1 MEQPHLELVKYLDG
15 FQSLVAEITGGTAQG
30 ASGDWPQ
37 AYVDA
42 MKTFMSG
49 DGADYISGL
58 RDTAAQLADGARE
71 FAYQLDYTN
80 MMIIL
85 QVLAF
90 LLEWAITLMMWE
102 WNPIGAAIEQGILLD
117 IFEFLFGSTLRR
129 FLTHAAIN
137 MVTNLTL
144 STALDG
150 LAQWI
155 LALQGK
161 HTNYAS
167 QYHHSAVLSGAIQGA
182 IGSVVPVITGSIN
195 KLISKGFSPSA
206 IKSMQESIENSLKH
220 PAPSTPAKSA
230 PPAADGAPAPGAKT
244 GSGLADAPLDKD
256 LADLS
261 GWFGPEL
268 AKLSV
273 PMRIDLAHNVVGKDT
288 QQAFRKAVGDQF
300 ERAFGSRLGSDLA
313 REMGTDWAS
322 AFLAH
327 ANSGSLSK
335 ALKTSLEPMEKL
347 GAKYEPLRSALS
359 TGVGKAMP
367 SLWKQKPAHLLV
379 ELGFGAGYQNLSE
392 GIVNYIEQGQFT
404 TSKETTTGALGG
416 EILGRAK
423 HPILGAVH
431 SGIKGALH
439 LNVKLPQLLLP
450 GQANTHTADDP
461 AFTAPPPYT
470 QSPGA
475 NEVTLAGGPNAG
487 GFTAPPAHGT
497 STGASFSAPAI
508 NAPSFNVPTLN
519 APTVNIP
526 TVNAPT
532 VGTPALGAPS
542 HGGPGAAAAQTSPG
556 SPVPSP
562 AARPAATG
570 TPLPTSSN
578 AGPTPATGS
587 GAPVAGAGTQNPA
600 AAATP
605 PTTGGATARPGTLP
619 SAGQTPPSAP
629 TRISTTSTAGGEP
642 GRPGTEGTTQD
653 PSAGTSRAQTG
664 TSQPDPTR
672 SDRMSTVS
680 SGETRAPG
688 RQAPDS
694 TESPATG
701 HVREDVERV
710 LLGADTQHPETE
722 PALLGTDT
730 PHPGT
735 DAASP
740 HEATVAP
747 HEATVAPHEA
757 TVAPHEATVA
767 PQESTVA
774 PHEAGGHPD
783 EPVRPGDGS
792 QPVRNDVPAGSG
804 TSAPGRP
811 ADQDA
816 GLERDGAGRPEDTDA
831 LGSFHRLWGKTSAD
845 HEVPAPLRTAVTEA
859 YVLLG
864 GAPEHAD
871 LLITR
876 FARHI
881 DDFGALAPAD
891 RHVAIVAQK
900 LLRGTPQDVD
910 AAVQQA
916 RSAGI
921 TVSGPERPVTGAATH
936 ARTPDEAALKVEDR
950 PALDTAK
957 TFLGTVPPEDLARAE
972 QWARTQVSNDHT
984 WFLDGHHPDAAER
997 RELLGAFVT
1006 LLSHSLLTDSVD
1018 AARALS
1024 LDLAQRYGTRRTKGL
1039 PGGVDLDEADFLQSP
1054 ERFPTAGPSRDGN
1067 TIEQLM
1073 EDIQRR
1079 FDELNFDDLDFED
1092 RPETV
1097 VGHVTETDEGL
1108 PTAVRNVPED
1118 DALVVE
1124 ELSDD
1129 DVELYELP
1137 NGHGSGHGDST
1148 EHPFVVEVE
1157 SDGARGPVEVLT
1169 GHVSEP
1175 GEELRPHA
1183 AAVTD
1188 THDDAPES
1196 LFAQAADE
1204 NPNLPEDFRDLMR
1217 PIRSYIAQAAA
1228 QKAEKARGV
1237 KGAKDPEDAE
1247 VILMSYPGA
1256 HNIVELI
1263 RTAGTGHA
1271 FVAVRLPGRE
1281 APVNLGFRV
1290 IEDVSHGRLVDG
1302 TAPGGVTHE
1311 AADAFDHFSAEI
1323 LRSYKVDA
1331 EQLEKAYQYA
1341 EEKSR
1346 TTYNLIKYN
1355 CVVFAQEFVHAATGA
1370 DMPKLTVNAPNSL
1383 IEEMR
1388 VGTHR
1393 DWVENPRFLE
1403 LTPEDRLH
1411 LERAHAWLNSHD
1423 RTSEMRWALD
1433 RVFIDHQRPVVSGT
1447 PDRTQQRQLDLL
1459 AHIGTLAAEKYH
1471 HAGEAAALQLLHDL
1485 GVKYGT
1491 SRHDHPQIRQTVEH
1505 MLEPLRS
1512 YAEQAADPAA
1522 KDAEV
1527 VVMADQN
1534 GRPSLGIKLPGHP
1547 RLIGMRFGVGR
1558 QDAGALGWEMKEGSL
1573 FLEHSDRPFDPD
1585 IEILKTFPVGAAQ
1598 VLTGYRYA
1606 LDNIATPY
1614 KASSYNSFTFTQ
1626 EFLTEVLGSD
1636 PVASRPTNFSFAK
1649 TLNSVFKPEAHA
1661 SSQFHETMQADVDRS
1676 WSKANTPV
1684 TELTDTHKETLDHLA
1699 HEPVY
1704 NTREEFDAAQAW
1716 AKLRVALDHQKP
1728 SNEQDPETGAAMHDL
1743 LRSFRYLIAAT
1754 YHTQGEHAARQLSWR
1769 LGTEHGTWRSADKR
1783 PPEPQRPAHEP
1794 VSQHQ
1799 LTQAEPVPT
1808 PTEPLATPEPLTPPH
1823 EHHVLLGDVSQPMTD
1838 ENGFHRFDTA
1848 DGGTV
1853 FISNTHIDAQGAVT
1867 PAVANLVTKFLNGG
1881 LPIHRVHPVTAP
1893 RTGYQGEPVTIL
1905 PAGEAQFP
1913 RHDDVEST
1921 SFVTFSTTPEDA
1933 EHGFRTS
1940 GAARSGVSAGL
1951 LVDAFV
1957 GPDQTVAV
1965 IDDKTIQVR
1974 DLTVATFADRDP
1986 VTVFNRPP
1994 QQSPDI
2000 TVRNVRA
2007 DENPYK
2013 EVLVQELSKSDL
2025 SPEQHARLQ
2034 AALNTYDAPT
2044 FRDVT
2049 EPGTRPVVGDR
2060 PATDDHPAGQHMPG
2074 AETPPRP
2081 DKGKGRAVDSG
2092 GQHEGQLSPDEAD
2105 IVHEQL
2111 RQELGDE
2118 SYRRIVAQASA
2129 ITGSVIDMPPRLGG
2143 GLADTHPAAYS
2154 VLTDVANILA
2164 ANDHDPVT
2172 GTEIA
2177 TAHAT
2182 AVRDALDLPP
2192 AKPKGLGGSP
2202 VHGADGTAEA
2212 DANGAGPSRSKAE
2225 RGEPAKAATRAAK
2238 AADAGKSRPGNGG
2251 GPKASGGASPKL
2263 QVTATAAQAL
2273 ENAFKKAAG
2282 SGKKLDLEIDGTSIP
2297 ISALLDRLVDTIGAG
2312 EHRTAVSFTGD
2323 DAPMKLGKQKLLL
2336 AYEVD
2341 DKPRTLSL
2349 QLQLKSSEQ
2358 SLPEAGPSQ
2367 VDGPS
2372 SQKAAAPQVSNEAKF
2387 ATGAWFSQLMK
2398 DKLQQP
2404 VMLAGGGQI
2413 VLKHGSPR
2421 PLADLDFR
2429 AEIPHVAALA
2439 DRLNEA
2445 IVDAGPQ
2452 VRLTEPFKP
2461 DAKDKRALTGWVND
2475 VEITVGPSN
2484 TSYKDTVEIDGI
2496 VVASDLDA
2504 VVDKAFSFAV
2514 RSGEKQQKDLF
2525 DLLWS
2530 LRQDPAGSLKLHQ
2543 KLDVERGA
2551 AFRRMNTGTAAAGN
2565 SSLSGKFTTE
2575 LAKLSGPKNMSAL
2588 TKQWKQFGAD
2598 EHEIVHLT
2606 QTLDDL
2612 KGTFRA
2618 GPGPHRNMIVTAGNF
2633 TGDMFGTAAALV
2645 VNPKLHVTVL
2655 TGPKHPDQVGG
2666 FLRNSLEPAIQA
2678 RYQRDLVKLRNKP
2691 GITPEALAAGEKDL
2705 RTRFEKERA
2714 AEFARVHVLYSEDP
2728 HGLYTS
2734 VTRKDELLP
2743 HELADP
2749 PVPENLRSVHLQ
2761 RPVAHSTHEVT
2772 ERWGTQGHERNK
2784 IRAAWGLSGTPDT
2797 RATAFLAEQGVPD
2810 NDKYVVLWS
2819 RFSGKNGGAHPQH
2832 DTSVTG
2838 LRQIIDALPDDVTV
2852 IIAGDKRPSGAD
2864 RYQEL
2869 AQTHPN
2875 VFDLTEF
2882 WKQPAWR
2889 SHFPNATRADQF
2901 KVFDS
2906 LAQKGADLK
2915 HLGFRSGNLE
2925 PYALIGHQVRY
2936 LEEAGNLQAGRLEP
2950 WHSTVG
2956 YERITISKVPTL
2968 TGQWV
2973 THEVS
2978 QAGGEPKT
2986 LPWRG
2991 NAPDP
2996 ATTKHETLTRTNLT
3010 RTDRGFAH
3018 EDLAQI
3024 GAYLGF
3030 SPPTPKQ
3037 PTPTTADHE
3046 PVPSTAERTTDVTLG
3061 GTHPEYATAT
3071 HTETSETGNEAGS
3084 SREVSATET
3093 PGSGHSPADSDS
3105 DSDGVWYDAE
3115 SGHETGETGT
3125 TNEPG
3130 SADHAG
3136 TATTHTSSRPGT
3148 RPWMVS
3154 DGRYV
3159 AVTNV
3164 DPETGQPVV
3173 DPITGEPQK
3182 QFVRV
3187 PYAPSPRVFRM
3198 LDGRKTGLT
3207 PVEVRNWLVEEGVN
3221 VPPGPVREAVPYHL
3235 YEAEGAE
3242 VVYQTHDT
3250 AQLLQDLR
3258 SAAHTQLQTGQNAV
3272 IDAVVETSALITEKY
3287 PPSRHFY
3294 LGLGRSPAA
3303 VIAALQTTGHQAG
3316 SVPLSD
3322 FRPAPEDNDWS
3333 IFRDAFKKYP
3343 ALTDEQRRMLHVHF
3357 DEFVRPHIE
3366 TGKDIVLID
3375 YTQTGLS
3382 LFAAQHYLSDYL
3394 TERGFDSQVKALA
3407 LHQDIDA
3414 ANLGATMD
3422 AIRAPRSW
3430 LKQPLDWYYN
3440 TSHRIE
3446 WGNKADTLAL
3456 GAEGALAG
3464 KGPVLGQAFK
3474 QEAFDGLAE
3483 HGSYKLLQQTP
3494 QTFRVNRPLLEHAQ
3508 HATGY
3513 HALKG
3518 LVKTHLSIDSDT
3530 VATHDTA
3537 GDKGKARA
3545 TEPDLPISGI
3555 RPPSL
3560 DVGLLTADEAE
3571 TIHDHLRQELDDNTY
3586 QDVIRQA
3593 SGIVGSVIDMPPRLE
3608 GGLADTHP
3616 AAYSVLTN
3624 VAHILAAHQHDQT
3637 TGNEIAG
3644 AHATAVRDA
3653 HGLPHA
3659 TPKGLAGGPVP
3670 GGDDGVVT
3678 RSDTTQA
3685 GPSRLQPAATDGTHA
3700 DTAPAAPTAT
3710 PPRSI
3715 SDHVMELLTAP
3726 APGTHEASATTSP
3739 SSATRGPSAHAVESG
3754 ADQIDGLAGETAGH
3768 SDGSAAADDAPVH
3781 AVAERTDGAD
3791 GDSGVPV
3798 QAAVGTSPPGELDG
3812 AAVLSE
3818 MVDEA
3823 DWWRIHVPAAH
3834 QHTVVSD
3841 WRRARGQG
3849 NPGDYYD
3856 AYEPGHTQRMLNA
3869 YHEVLENQEA
3879 VARPLDSG
3887 EYARLYSLVNGLE
3900 NDDQI
3905 PWSQQGWGSR
3915 PPQSGHVSSD
3925 LLEET
3930 LLGRPL
3936 ITRNHASLE
3945 TSDSLLE
3952 IITTEEGPWVISNYR
3967 PEEIPHLID
3976 AVFTRHYQ
3984 DIAATDSSDEIGILT
3999 TIARTMR
4006 ALTMLGLAQGSEIL
4020 HENLLLPK
4028 LLLEQGFP
4036 PATSVELQNMFHGD
4050 HTATEIAHG
4059 IAKAMS
4065 GGEES
4070 PRPSEPSTGA
4080 KPTLLSEHMPEK
4092 DWWRLYIDP
4101 AKHDEALQQA
4111 QSRPELLNDPGVY
4124 FDFGNPGIKGSP
4136 GYQKNMIRAYREVLD
4151 NPKVLTR
4158 RLDADE
4164 HQRMHAI
4171 LTGGI
4176 PGKFTWSAGKTAFP
4190 LRNEIRDEMG
4200 RLVRYADLSADI
4212 LEERLLGR
4220 RLVAYYDPKAKEE
4233 AVSTYSKG
4241 IGALNTN
4248 HSGEQAP
4255 LMVDAVYERYYE
4267 EIAHAGNDRTAQLS
4281 AIARAVRALMVIH
4294 PFTDANSRLNIRL
4307 VLPKLLLQQGF
4318 PPVYHEDFH
4327 VLFQGSASVETI
4339 THTLNT
4345 LINEKLGRPEQTETA
4360 VGDHTEPAPTRA
4372 DTNTSPST
4380 TDKGK
4385 GREILPESDGLLG
4398 DELGDESYLE
4408 ILSHASAITGSV
4420 IDMPPRLDGG
4430 LAATD
4435 PAVHS
4440 VLTEVTA
4447 ILTRNQDN
4455 PAAAADAA
4463 REHAIARREELGLPQ
4478 AAPKGLGSG
4487 PRPQRN
4493 GNHAD
4498 TPEAGPSV
4506 GGRSSTT
4513 AGTGAAVP
4521 PGNSRP
4527 TAAGTYSGPGEQPWV
4542 IPYERQVP
4550 VVYTYPS
4557 GETAATYTSR
4567 PYEPSSRV
4575 FRALDDGRRVGL
4587 TPRGVRDWL
4596 ANEGLYVPPG
4606 PIREAVDEH
4615 LYGTGDGEVVY
4626 QAHEIQQLLG
4636 DLRRTAHTQLQSDQD
4651 TVIDAVVETSAL
4663 ITGKY
4668 PPATHFYLGLGRS
4681 PAAIIAALQE
4691 TGHSAQSFPLSSFR
4705 PSPVDGKRS
4714 IFQDVYAG
4722 HPPLTD
4728 IQRRM
4733 LSTHFDEFVH
4743 PYLEAGKDIVLIDY
4757 TQSGLSLFAA
4767 QHYLGAYLAERGFDG
4782 RVKALAVYQHA
4793 YAHRLN
4799 ATMDAIRAPRSW
4811 ALHPRDW
4818 YYNRSARIAWG
4829 DAADTLSLDAV
4840 SALADKGSVLGKAME
4855 RQVFDGLAEHGS
4867 YKLLEQNPHDFE
4879 FNRPLRSH
4887 SHEASGY
4894 QTLKGL
4900 IKTHLTIA
4908 GDAVTAHD
4916 SAGDKGKAR
4925 AIEPDVPVPA
4935 ITPPSLEIRL
4945 LSADEA
4951 EAIHDHLKQE
4961 LDEDTYRHIVLRAS
4975 DIVGSTI
4982 DMPPNLDGGLAHTNP
4997 AAHSILTDI
5006 AHILAHHQND
5016 PAAADAL
5023 AHAHTRTLRDR
5034 LGLPQ
5039 ANPKGLAGSPGRP
5052 EHDNRSVATGSN
5064 AVDTSPSGSGVHA
5077 AVDTSSSG
5085 SGQTTSATKPLVEG
5099 PYPGESFRDLGPDTS
5114 GADRRD
5120 VDDAVGAPVDK
5131 GKERAYV
5138 REGDDVDRARDEG
5151 AVIDAGAALTSARLG
5166 LARAESVLEGIR
5178 EQIGQG
5184 VGGVDDDVRLAQA
5197 YDEYVWAGHALSE
5210 AEAHWF
5216 EVTNGEPLPQV
5227 QRYDGPGLG
5236 GGMPSLRKVTR
5247 TVTEGGRD
5255 VQPPASH
5262 APYAQPDFG
5271 RHQPVFP
5278 PPAPV
5283 RPSGQFYDHWAAD
5296 LSPGDLK
5303 NRKIATIRDRLLKW
5317 RADGGD
5323 VRPVLSSIDAFQ
5335 KTSAAKASTSIGSKV
5350 RKLQERLLAEAGEA
5364 QRITSAGH
5372 LDMGHGL
5379 ERFSSRD
5386 SHRSVV
5392 SVADGS
5398 DRGRSRSRSLVG
5410 RIGDAFRR
5418 SLSRGGGKRDGV
5430 AHPEG
5435 TLHPQFTGRHVPW
5448 TGPAPER
5455 PPSAAGE
5462 YAAGPSR
5469 HRSSSSARPDTA
5481 HQQYPGSAYGTA
5493 QHYPAGAPATGRRRS
5508 SSQVSVD
5515 SLVGSFQG
5523 MGMGQTWHGGP
5534 QTHPSYAQGPV
5545 HVQPIDQQASW
5556 GSGGPGRPPLA
5567 SGFHAE
5573 PPRGRSSSR
5582 TRTGNAH
5589 NPPVA
5594 NPYGTLQPS
5603 PARGHNT
5610 SRRPTT
5616 GNGHVSGV
5624 PHQFQPMAV
5633 SAPPQGGP
5641 QAYAPTQVHPQG
5653 AMYAQPAQTPAR
5665 PVMAPDLHRYL
5676 TVAPTAVQFLSGAP
5690 RFSNHPTGRE
5700 GTILPQYL
5708 KPRYD
5713 VRLQQYQV
5721 MTEAARQGSVTQYS
5735 GPLSEHEKDY
5745 LRSQYPP
5752 LSSFFEY
5759 QERHGNSTQD
5769 AVIRKPG
5776 YSRHKVGNTAFT
5788 LHTVSGEGFT
5798 RHVLRTYTAAL
5809 QKVLARFDVP
5819 EIEVHV
5825 SRYNHSHY
5833 VIHED
5838 KTVEV
5843 RPINASGGTAIFH
5856 DNRVAFFLA
5865 PRAMVILTRSAVS
5878 EHDLIHE
5885 IGHALH
5891 FDRNSSLYEELDMST
5906 WKDDRT
5912 QHLAAGATT
5921 IGTAPGYAGHNPMEF
5936 VAEVFTRL
5944 VEGHPVSPQW
5954 MAMYTAFG
5962 GALPNR

>member
-15 FQSLVAEITGGTAQG
+15 FQGLVAEITGGTAQG

-58 RDTAAQLADGARE
+58 RDTAAQLAEGAGE

-80 MMIIL
+80 MMIVL

-155 LALQGK
+155 LALKGE
-161 HTNYAS
+161 HTNYGS

-182 IGSVVPVITGSIN
+182 IASVVPAITGSIN
-195 KLISKGFSPSA
+195 KLVSKGFSPAA

-230 PPAADGAPAPGAKT
+230 PSAADGAPAPGAKT

-273 PMRIDLAHNVVGKDT
+273 PMRVDLAHSVVGKDT
-288 QQAFRKAVGDQF
+288 QQAFREAVGDQF

-313 REMGTDWAS
+313 REMGSDWAS

-404 TSKETTTGALGG
+404 TSKETTIGALGG

-461 AFTAPPPYT
+461 AFTAPPQYT

-497 STGASFSAPAI
+497 STGASFSAAAI
-508 NAPSFNVPTLN
+508 NASSFNVPTLN
-519 APTVNIP
+519 SPTVNIP
-526 TVNAPT
+526 TVNIPPVNAPT
-532 VGTPALGAPS
+532 VGTPTFGAPS
-542 HGGPGAAAAQTSPG
+542 HGGPGATAAQTSPG
-556 SPVPSP
+556 SPVPSPVPSP

-570 TPLPTSSN
+570 TPLPTSSS
-578 AGPTPATGS
+578 AGPSSATGS
-587 GAPVAGAGTQNPA
+587 GAPVAGAGTQNAA

-605 PTTGGATARPGTLP
+605 PTAGGATARPGALP

-642 GRPGTEGTTQD
+642 GRPGTEGATQN
-653 PSAGTSRAQTG
+653 PSAGASRAQTG
-664 TSQPDPTR
+664 TSQPDSTR
-672 SDRMSTVS
+672 SDRVSTVS
-680 SGETRAPG
+680 SGETRVPG

-701 HVREDVERV
+701 HVRDGVERV

-722 PALLGTDT
+722 PALLGTHT
-730 PHPGT
+730 QHPGT

-747 HEATVAPHEA
+747 HEATAAPH
-757 TVAPHEATVA
+757 
-767 PQESTVA
+767 ESTVA
-774 PHEAGGHPD
+774 PHEAAGHPD

-792 QPVRNDVPAGSG
+792 QPVRNDVPAGSD

-811 ADQDA
+811 AVQDA
-816 GLERDGAGRPEDTDA
+816 GLEQDGAGRPEDTDA

-845 HEVPAPLRTAVTEA
+845 HELPAPLRTAVTEA

-876 FARHI
+876 FGRHI

-891 RHVAIVAQK
+891 RHVAIVAHK

-957 TFLGTVPPEDLARAE
+957 TFLGTVPPEDVARAE

-1024 LDLAQRYGTRRTKGL
+1024 LDLAQRYGTRRTTGL

-1157 SDGARGPVEVLT
+1157 SDGGGGPDDVLT
-1169 GHVSEP
+1169 GHASEP
-1175 GEELRPHA
+1175 GEELPPHA
-1183 AAVTD
+1183 AAVTE
-1188 THDDAPES
+1188 THDDTPET

-1204 NPNLPEDFRDLMR
+1204 NPNLPEDFRELMR

-1228 QKAEKARGV
+1228 QKAEKAKGV

-1247 VILMSYPGA
+1247 IILMSYPGA

-1271 FVAVRLPGRE
+1271 FVAVRLPGRA

-1331 EQLEKAYQYA
+1331 EQLKKAYQYA

-1403 LTPEDRLH
+1403 LTPEDRLL

-1447 PDRTQQRQLDLL
+1447 PNRTQQRQLDLL

-1471 HAGEAAALQLLHDL
+1471 RDGEAAALQLLHDL

-1534 GRPSLGIKLPGHP
+1534 GQPSLGIELPGHP

-1585 IEILKTFPVGAAQ
+1585 IEILKTFPVSAAQ
-1598 VLTGYRYA
+1598 VLTGYQYA

-1626 EFLTEVLGSD
+1626 EFLTKVLGSD
-1636 PVASRPTNFSFAK
+1636 PVASRPTNFSFSK
-1649 TLNSVFKPEAHA
+1649 TLNAVFKPEAHA
-1661 SSQFHETMQADVDRS
+1661 SSEFHETMQADVDRS

-1684 TELTDTHKETLDHLA
+1684 TELTDTHKETLDRLA

-1754 YHTQGEHAARQLSWR
+1754 YHAQGEHAARQLSWR

-1783 PPEPQRPAHEP
+1783 PPEPQQPAHEP

-1799 LTQAEPVPT
+1799 LTQAEHVPT
-1808 PTEPLATPEPLTPPH
+1808 PTEPLATPEPLTTPH
-1823 EHHVLLGDVSQPMTD
+1823 EHHVLLGDVSQRMTD

-1905 PAGEAQFP
+1905 PAGEARFP

-1957 GPDQTVAV
+1957 GPDQTIAV

-1974 DLTVATFADRDP
+1974 DLTLATFADRDP
-1986 VTVFNRPP
+1986 ITVFNRPP

-2013 EVLVQELSKSDL
+2013 EVLVQELSKGDL

-2044 FRDVT
+2044 SRDVT

-2060 PATDDHPAGQHMPG
+2060 PATDDLPAGQHVPG

-2164 ANDHDPVT
+2164 ANQHDPVT

-2225 RGEPAKAATRAAK
+2225 RGEPAKTATGAAK
-2238 AADAGKSRPGNGG
+2238 AADAGKPRPGNGG
-2251 GPKASGGASPKL
+2251 GTKAPGGASPKL

-2273 ENAFKKAAG
+2273 ESAFKKAAG

-2297 ISALLDRLVDTIGAG
+2297 TSALLDRLVDTIGAG
-2312 EHRTAVSFTGD
+2312 EHRTAVSFTGA
-2323 DAPMKLGKQKLLL
+2323 DAPVKLGKQKLLL

-2341 DKPRTLSL
+2341 NKPRTLSL

-2398 DKLQQP
+2398 DKLRQP

-2496 VVASDLDA
+2496 LVASDLDA

-2575 LAKLSGPKNMSAL
+2575 LAKLSGPKNMNVL
-2588 TKQWKQFGAD
+2588 TKQWKEFGAG
-2598 EHEIVHLT
+2598 EHEILHLT

-2678 RYQRDLVKLRNKP
+2678 RFQRDLIKLRNKP
-2691 GITPEALAAGEKDL
+2691 GIAPEALAAGEKDL

-2714 AEFARVHVLYSEDP
+2714 ALFARVHVLYSEDP

-2734 VTRKDELLP
+2734 VTRKDQLLP

-2784 IRAAWGLSGTPDT
+2784 IRAAWGLNDNPDT
-2797 RATAFLAEQGVPD
+2797 RAKAFLAEQGVPD
-2810 NDKYVVLWS
+2810 NAKYVVLWS

-2832 DTSVTG
+2832 DTSITG

-2852 IIAGDKRPSGAD
+2852 IIAGDKRPSGPD

-2882 WKQPAWR
+2882 WKQPSWR
-2889 SHFPNATRADQF
+2889 SHFPNPTRADQF

-2906 LAQKGADLK
+2906 LAQQGADLK

-2925 PYALIGHQVRY
+2925 PYALIGHHVRY

-2996 ATTKHETLTRTNLT
+2996 ATTKYETLTRTNLT
-3010 RTDRGFAH
+3010 RTDRGFAPD
-3018 EDLAQI
+3018 DLAQI

-3030 SPPTPKQ
+3030 SPPAPKQ

-3046 PVPSTAERTTDVTLG
+3046 PVPSTAEQTTDVTLV
-3061 GTHPEYATAT
+3061 GTHRVYGEVTAVRDDATAT
-3071 HTETSETGNEAGS
+3071 HTETSETGNEDGPS
-3084 SREVSATET
+3084 GEVSATET

-3105 DSDGVWYDAE
+3105 DGVWHDAQ
-3115 SGHETGETGT
+3115 SGHETRETGT
-3125 TNEPG
+3125 TNEPR

-3136 TATTHTSSRPGT
+3136 TAATHPSSRPGT

-3159 AVTNV
+3159 AVTEV
-3164 DPETGQPVV
+3164 DPETGQPVI
-3173 DPITGEPQK
+3173 DPVTGAPQK

-3198 LDGRKTGLT
+3198 LDGRRIGLT

-3258 SAAHTQLQTGQNAV
+3258 SAAHAQLQTGQNAV
-3272 IDAVVETSALITEKY
+3272 IDAVVETSALITGKY

-3322 FRPAPEDNDWS
+3322 FRPAPENNDWS

-3343 ALTDEQRRMLHVHF
+3343 ALTGEQRRMLHAHF

-3394 TERGFDSQVKALA
+3394 TERGSDSQVKALA

-3414 ANLGATMD
+3414 TNLGATMD

-3446 WGNKADTLAL
+3446 WGNNADTLAL

-3513 HALKG
+3513 HTLKG

-3545 TEPDLPISGI
+3545 IEPDLPISGI

-3560 DVGLLTADEAE
+3560 DVRLLTADETE

-3593 SGIVGSVIDMPPRLE
+3593 SAIVGSVIDMPPRLE

-3637 TGNEIAG
+3637 TGNETAG

-3659 TPKGLAGGPVP
+3659 TPKGLAGGPVT
-3670 GGDDGVVT
+3670 GGDDGAVT
-3678 RSDTTQA
+3678 RSDTPQA
-3685 GPSRLQPAATDGTHA
+3685 GPSRLQPAATDDTHA

-3710 PPRSI
+3710 PSRSI

-3726 APGTHEASATTSP
+3726 APGMHEASATTSP

-3754 ADQIDGLAGETAGH
+3754 TDQIDGLADETAGR
-3768 SDGSAAADDAPVH
+3768 SDSSAAAD
-3781 AVAERTDGAD
+3781 
-3791 GDSGVPV
+3791 
-3798 QAAVGTSPPGELDG
+3798 
-3812 AAVLSE
+3812 
-3818 MVDEA
+3818 
-3823 DWWRIHVPAAH
+3823 
-3834 QHTVVSD
+3834 
-3841 WRRARGQG
+3841 
-3849 NPGDYYD
+3849 
-3856 AYEPGHTQRMLNA
+3856 
-3869 YHEVLENQEA
+3869 LE
-3879 VARPLDSG
+3879 
-3887 EYARLYSLVNGLE
+3887 
-3900 NDDQI
+3900 
-3905 PWSQQGWGSR
+3905 
-3915 PPQSGHVSSD
+3915 
-3925 LLEET
+3925 
-3930 LLGRPL
+3930 
-3936 ITRNHASLE
+3936 
-3945 TSDSLLE
+3945 
-3952 IITTEEGPWVISNYR
+3952 
-3967 PEEIPHLID
+3967 
-3976 AVFTRHYQ
+3976 
-3984 DIAATDSSDEIGILT
+3984 
-3999 TIARTMR
+3999 
-4006 ALTMLGLAQGSEIL
+4006 
-4020 HENLLLPK
+4020 
-4028 LLLEQGFP
+4028 
-4036 PATSVELQNMFHGD
+4036 
-4050 HTATEIAHG
+4050 
-4059 IAKAMS
+4059 
-4065 GGEES
+4065 
-4070 PRPSEPSTGA
+4070 
-4080 KPTLLSEHMPEK
+4080 
-4092 DWWRLYIDP
+4092 
-4101 AKHDEALQQA
+4101 
-4111 QSRPELLNDPGVY
+4111 
-4124 FDFGNPGIKGSP
+4124 
-4136 GYQKNMIRAYREVLD
+4136 
-4151 NPKVLTR
+4151 
-4158 RLDADE
+4158 
-4164 HQRMHAI
+4164 
-4171 LTGGI
+4171 
-4176 PGKFTWSAGKTAFP
+4176 
-4190 LRNEIRDEMG
+4190 
-4200 RLVRYADLSADI
+4200 
-4212 LEERLLGR
+4212 
-4220 RLVAYYDPKAKEE
+4220 
-4233 AVSTYSKG
+4233 
-4241 IGALNTN
+4241 
-4248 HSGEQAP
+4248 
-4255 LMVDAVYERYYE
+4255 
-4267 EIAHAGNDRTAQLS
+4267 
-4281 AIARAVRALMVIH
+4281 
-4294 PFTDANSRLNIRL
+4294 
-4307 VLPKLLLQQGF
+4307 
-4318 PPVYHEDFH
+4318 
-4327 VLFQGSASVETI
+4327 
-4339 THTLNT
+4339 
-4345 LINEKLGRPEQTETA
+4345 
-4360 VGDHTEPAPTRA
+4360 
-4372 DTNTSPST
+4372 
-4380 TDKGK
+4380 
-4385 GREILPESDGLLG
+4385 
-4398 DELGDESYLE
+4398 
-4408 ILSHASAITGSV
+4408 
-4420 IDMPPRLDGG
+4420 
-4430 LAATD
+4430 
-4435 PAVHS
+4435 
-4440 VLTEVTA
+4440 
-4447 ILTRNQDN
+4447 
-4455 PAAAADAA
+4455 
-4463 REHAIARREELGLPQ
+4463 
-4478 AAPKGLGSG
+4478 
-4487 PRPQRN
+4487 
-4493 GNHAD
+4493 
-4498 TPEAGPSV
+4498 
-4506 GGRSSTT
+4506 
-4513 AGTGAAVP
+4513 
-4521 PGNSRP
+4521 
-4527 TAAGTYSGPGEQPWV
+4527 
-4542 IPYERQVP
+4542 
-4550 VVYTYPS
+4550 
-4557 GETAATYTSR
+4557 
-4567 PYEPSSRV
+4567 
-4575 FRALDDGRRVGL
+4575 
-4587 TPRGVRDWL
+4587 
-4596 ANEGLYVPPG
+4596 
-4606 PIREAVDEH
+4606 
-4615 LYGTGDGEVVY
+4615 
-4626 QAHEIQQLLG
+4626 
-4636 DLRRTAHTQLQSDQD
+4636 
-4651 TVIDAVVETSAL
+4651 
-4663 ITGKY
+4663 
-4668 PPATHFYLGLGRS
+4668 
-4681 PAAIIAALQE
+4681 
-4691 TGHSAQSFPLSSFR
+4691 
-4705 PSPVDGKRS
+4705 
-4714 IFQDVYAG
+4714 
-4722 HPPLTD
+4722 
-4728 IQRRM
+4728 
-4733 LSTHFDEFVH
+4733 
-4743 PYLEAGKDIVLIDY
+4743 
-4757 TQSGLSLFAA
+4757 
-4767 QHYLGAYLAERGFDG
+4767 
-4782 RVKALAVYQHA
+4782 
-4793 YAHRLN
+4793 
-4799 ATMDAIRAPRSW
+4799 
-4811 ALHPRDW
+4811 
-4818 YYNRSARIAWG
+4818 
-4829 DAADTLSLDAV
+4829 
-4840 SALADKGSVLGKAME
+4840 
-4855 RQVFDGLAEHGS
+4855 
-4867 YKLLEQNPHDFE
+4867 
-4879 FNRPLRSH
+4879 
-4887 SHEASGY
+4887 
-4894 QTLKGL
+4894 
-4900 IKTHLTIA
+4900 
-4908 GDAVTAHD
+4908 
-4916 SAGDKGKAR
+4916 
-4925 AIEPDVPVPA
+4925 
-4935 ITPPSLEIRL
+4935 
-4945 LSADEA
+4945 
-4951 EAIHDHLKQE
+4951 
-4961 LDEDTYRHIVLRAS
+4961 
-4975 DIVGSTI
+4975 
-4982 DMPPNLDGGLAHTNP
+4982 GGLAHTDP
-4997 AAHSILTDI
+4997 AAHSVLTDI

-5016 PAAADAL
+5016 PAAADL
-5023 AHAHTRTLRDR
+5023 
-5034 LGLPQ
+5034 
-5039 ANPKGLAGSPGRP
+5039 GSPGRP
-5052 EHDNRSVATGSN
+5052 QHDNRFVVTGSN

-5077 AVDTSSSG
+5077 AADTSSSG
-5085 SGQTTSATKPLVEG
+5085 SGQTTSATKSLVEG
-5099 PYPGESFRDLGPDTS
+5099 PYPGENFLDLDPDTS

-5138 REGDDVDRARDEG
+5138 QEGDDVDRARDEG
-5151 AVIDAGAALTSARLG
+5151 AVIDAGAALTSARLD

-5216 EVTNGEPLPQV
+5216 EVTNGEPLPQL
-5227 QRYDGPGLG
+5227 QRYEGPGLG

-5247 TVTEGGRD
+5247 AVTEGGRD
-5255 VQPPASH
+5255 AQPPTSH
-5262 APYAQPDFG
+5262 APYAQPGFG

-5278 PPAPV
+5278 PHAPA
-5283 RPSGQFYDHWAAD
+5283 RPSGEFYDHWAAD

-5303 NRKIATIRDRLLKW
+5303 NRKIVAIRDSLLAW
-5317 RADGGD
+5317 RAHGGD
-5323 VRPVLSSIDAFQ
+5323 ARPVLSSIDAFQ

-5386 SHRSVV
+5386 SHHSVV
-5392 SVADGS
+5392 SVTDGS
-5398 DRGRSRSRSLVG
+5398 GRGRSRSRGLVG

-5435 TLHPQFTGRHVPW
+5435 TLHPQFTGQHVPW

-5455 PPSAAGE
+5455 PPS
-5462 YAAGPSR
+5462 
-5469 HRSSSSARPDTA
+5469 
-5481 HQQYPGSAYGTA
+5481 
-5493 QHYPAGAPATGRRRS
+5493 
-5508 SSQVSVD
+5508 
-5515 SLVGSFQG
+5515 
-5523 MGMGQTWHGGP
+5523 
-5534 QTHPSYAQGPV
+5534 
-5545 HVQPIDQQASW
+5545 
-5556 GSGGPGRPPLA
+5556 
-5567 SGFHAE
+5567 
-5573 PPRGRSSSR
+5573 
-5582 TRTGNAH
+5582 
-5589 NPPVA
+5589 
-5594 NPYGTLQPS
+5594 
-5603 PARGHNT
+5603 
-5610 SRRPTT
+5610 
-5616 GNGHVSGV
+5616 
-5624 PHQFQPMAV
+5624 
-5633 SAPPQGGP
+5633 
-5641 QAYAPTQVHPQG
+5641 
-5653 AMYAQPAQTPAR
+5653 
-5665 PVMAPDLHRYL
+5665 
-5676 TVAPTAVQFLSGAP
+5676 
-5690 RFSNHPTGRE
+5690 
-5700 GTILPQYL
+5700 
-5708 KPRYD
+5708 
-5713 VRLQQYQV
+5713 
-5721 MTEAARQGSVTQYS
+5721 
-5735 GPLSEHEKDY
+5735 
-5745 LRSQYPP
+5745 
-5752 LSSFFEY
+5752 
-5759 QERHGNSTQD
+5759 
-5769 AVIRKPG
+5769 
-5776 YSRHKVGNTAFT
+5776 
-5788 LHTVSGEGFT
+5788 
-5798 RHVLRTYTAAL
+5798 
-5809 QKVLARFDVP
+5809 
-5819 EIEVHV
+5819 
-5825 SRYNHSHY
+5825 
-5833 VIHED
+5833 
-5838 KTVEV
+5838 
-5843 RPINASGGTAIFH
+5843 
-5856 DNRVAFFLA
+5856 
-5865 PRAMVILTRSAVS
+5865 
-5878 EHDLIHE
+5878 
-5885 IGHALH
+5885 
-5891 FDRNSSLYEELDMST
+5891 
-5906 WKDDRT
+5906 
-5912 QHLAAGATT
+5912 
-5921 IGTAPGYAGHNPMEF
+5921 
-5936 VAEVFTRL
+5936 
-5944 VEGHPVSPQW
+5944 
-5954 MAMYTAFG
+5954 
-5962 GALPNR
+5962 